1 MACLLYTQ
9 LFLLNTFILFLNLS
23 LNPVLGQIL
32 AGIEKSIIEEEG
44 ALEALNF
51 AVSEYNEN
59 NSDLYL
65 SRVVEVKTVKT
76 VQQQIE
82 AGKTLL
88 FDVILGKTACLKTQ
102 DDLSD
107 CPLNEPTDL
116 QEREFCS
123 FEVHLPDWANAINLL
138 SSICNRI

>member
-76 VQQQIE
+76 VQQKTE

-116 QEREFCS
+116 REREFCS
-123 FEVHLPDWANAINLL
+123 FEVLLPDLANAINLL

>member
-1 MACLLYTQ
+1 MSTEYKANSFPGCTHCLFLAQCSSTSSLGSKSNSKKTMACLLYTQ

-76 VQQQIE
+76 VQQQVC
-82 AGKTLL
+82 
-88 FDVILGKTACLKTQ
+88 D
-102 DDLSD
+102 S
-107 CPLNEPTDL
+107 
-116 QEREFCS
+116 
-123 FEVHLPDWANAINLL
+123 
-138 SSICNRI
+138 